1 MIISQPTMV
10 DKEPKKSNFWG
21 VIFMKLSYEDKIKIY
36 ELRQSGQSIKSL
48 SKQFAI
54 AESSVKYMI
63 RLIDRYG
70 INIIQ
75 KGKNTYYPPEFKQE
89 MIDKVLI
96 DGHSLNQVALE
107 YLFVYHHLVLDKHLK
122 VSIIY

>member
-1 MIISQPTMV
+1 MV

-75 KGKNTYYPPEFKQE
+75 KGNNTYYPPEFKQE

>member
-1 MIISQPTMV
+1 MV

-75 KGKNTYYPPEFKQE
+75 KGKNTYYPLEFKQE
-89 MIDKVLI
+89 MI

-107 YLFVYHHLVLDKHLK
+107 YLFVYHHLVLDKYLK